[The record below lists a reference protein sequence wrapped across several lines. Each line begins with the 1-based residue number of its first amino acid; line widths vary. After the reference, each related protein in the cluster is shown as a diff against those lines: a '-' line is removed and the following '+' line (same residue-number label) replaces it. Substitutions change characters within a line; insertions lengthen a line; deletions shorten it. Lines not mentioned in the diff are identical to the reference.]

1 MANDRDLG
9 FLAEPG
15 DLADWRMVILVDNAA
30 RAGLLDLLPGTAEEA
45 AAKAGMHPKSA
56 RVLLDALTVFGVVT
70 VIDDGET
77 VYRPGP
83 AMPDGDQRA
92 ILAQHA
98 QFIGRWAS
106 ELPGRLPDPI
116 NRERRPWIR
125 PGLAG
130 WLASLGARAKGEAPG
145 VIDRCLAAFPN
156 ARTVLDV
163 AGGHGEYG
171 IEAARRGLD
180 VTLLDLPQ
188 VIDIVSEWPSV
199 RETGIHLWAGDVF
212 DSRPDATFDLV
223 LAFGFTHTQ
232 PAGRIATLF
241 PHLAALTNNGG
252 GLAVNTFLRGSGPV
266 ARLFAVQML
275 IAGNDGDTHRLEDY
289 VSWIT
294 AAGYDEPWLEDGD
307 GRTLLLAKKSGTSV
321 L

>member
-1 MANDRDLG
+1 MANDPDLG

-15 DLADWRMVILVDNAA
+15 DLADWRMVILVDNALK
-30 RAGLLDLLPGTAEEA
+30 AGLLDSLPATAEEA
-45 AAKAGMHPKSA
+45 AVKADMHPKSA

-70 VIDDGET
+70 ADGGEA

-83 AMPDGDQRA
+83 AMPDADQRA
-92 ILAQHA
+92 VLAQHA

-116 NRERRPWIR
+116 NRERRPWVR

-130 WLASLGARAKGEAPG
+130 WLASLGARAKGEAPD
-145 VIDRCLAAFPN
+145 VIDRCLTAFPD
-156 ARTVLDV
+156 ARTALDV
-163 AGGHGEYG
+163 AGGHGEYA
-171 IEAARRGLD
+171 IEAARRGLE

-199 RETGIHLWAGDVF
+199 RESGIHLWAGDVF
-212 DSRPDATFDLV
+212 ESPPDATFDLV

-232 PAGRIATLF
+232 PAERIATLF
-241 PHLAALTNNGG
+241 PSLAALTNPGG

-275 IAGNDGDTHRLEDY
+275 IAGNGGDTHRLEDY

-294 AAGYDEPWLEDGD
+294 AAGYDEPWLENGD
-307 GRTLLLAKKSGTSV
+307 GRSLLLARKPATSG